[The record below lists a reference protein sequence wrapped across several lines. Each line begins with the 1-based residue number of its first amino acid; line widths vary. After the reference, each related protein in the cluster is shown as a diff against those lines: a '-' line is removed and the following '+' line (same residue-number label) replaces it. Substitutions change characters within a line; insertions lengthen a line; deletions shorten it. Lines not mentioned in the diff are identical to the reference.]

1 MLSPLSRSLVTCA
14 IGCCL
19 TALVSLGA
27 QQSVT
32 PQAGSVPTARLV
44 RAPRLVLPGEI
55 DSNSPMTWDLVDG
68 TWTLSAMASWA
79 GIPSLLSGPALDRM
93 ERGDPVTIVPHPGH
107 GIWVEAVVPDEGGV
121 WYGYYHHES
130 AGDACGTPL
139 QAILQ
144 IGSARSIDRGR
155 TWQDLG
161 IVLEG
166 PPGSLACGTN
176 NRYVSGGVGD
186 LSAMLDPTHQDLFLF
201 VSQYGRDRSAQG
213 VAVARLAWA
222 DRDAPV
228 GRVAMWQNG
237 VWLPAQHVAGEGPER
252 WAYPAGTPLVPVS
265 KPWHDGNAAADA
277 YWGPSVHWN
286 THLRQYVMLLNR
298 AKNEAFA
305 NEGLYVSFSPV
316 LDDPRAWSA
325 PRKILNGGGWYPQVA
340 GLEPG
345 GTDKLAGQRAR
356 FFITGRSDY
365 FIEFQR

>member
-1 MLSPLSRSLVTCA
+1 
-14 IGCCL
+14 
-19 TALVSLGA
+19 
-27 QQSVT
+27 
-32 PQAGSVPTARLV
+32 
-44 RAPRLVLPGEI
+44 
-55 DSNSPMTWDLVDG
+55 
-68 TWTLSAMASWA
+68 
-79 GIPSLLSGPALDRM
+79 
-93 ERGDPVTIVPHPGH
+93 
-107 GIWVEAVVPDEGGV
+107 
-121 WYGYYHHES
+121 
-130 AGDACGTPL
+130 
-139 QAILQ
+139 
-144 IGSARSIDRGR
+144 
-155 TWQDLG
+155 
-161 IVLEG
+161 
-166 PPGSLACGTN
+166 
-176 NRYVSGGVGD
+176 
-186 LSAMLDPTHQDLFLF
+186 
-201 VSQYGRDRSAQG
+201 SQYGRDRSAQG

-237 VWLPAQHVAGEGPER
+237 VWLPAQHVAGDGPEQ

-286 THLRQYVMLLNR
+286 TYLRQYVMLLNR

-325 PRKILNGGGWYPQVA
+325 PRKFLNGGDWYPQVA